1 MVALTFI
8 PYNVLEEDP
17 KLLMWYDHVL
27 ARMSSRTAIDP
38 DLHKDGEIRS
48 WTSMPAS

>member
-1 MVALTFI
+1 MLHWPRTAASVVALTFI

-27 ARMSSRTAIDP
+27 A
-38 DLHKDGEIRS
+38 
-48 WTSMPAS
+48 